1 MNFSVD
7 RISLD
12 LGELL
17 VIAKPS
23 NRHSIPNKSKSSDLP
38 SIAEEL
44 LENYP
49 ELNSISDQPEEAGLV
64 NRLDFETSGIL
75 LAATTPILWK
85 LLRQK
90 YSEHQIRKTYLL
102 LVGGSLTELKNVSG
116 FLYGR
121 YSRSKKVSVILGSK
135 GSHIIKKRSQFCEGI
150 YQPLAVTLDGCFS
163 FISVST
169 FTGARHQVRAFA
181 QAIGHPLLGDI
192 TYGGKS
198 YNFHNDIYPISRFFL
213 HSYQI
218 FLPSCLDNLKL
229 EIPLPKKFQKIVHH
243 YFASSISSQYCREI

>member
-1 MNFSVD
+1 MNLSIR
-7 RISLD
+7 RISLK

-17 VIAKPS
+17 IIAKPS
-23 NRHSIPNKSKSSDLP
+23 NRHSVPSTSKNSDLP

-49 ELNSISDQPEEAGLV
+49 ELNGISDKSDEAGLV

-75 LAATTPILWK
+75 LAATTPTLWK

-102 LVGGSLTELKNVSG
+102 LVTGSLTELKNVSG
-116 FLYGR
+116 LLYGR
-121 YSRSKKVSVILGSK
+121 YNRSKKVSVILSSK
-135 GSHIIKKRSQFCEGI
+135 GSQIIKKRSQFCEGV
-150 YQPLAVTLDGCFS
+150 YQPLAVSLDGLFS

-181 QAIGHPLLGDI
+181 QAIGHPLLGDTI
-192 TYGGKS
+192 YGGKS
-198 YNFHNDIYPISRFFL
+198 YNFYDEIYPTPSFFL

-218 FLPSCLDNLKL
+218 FLPSSLDSLKI
-229 EIPLPKKFQKIVHH
+229 EIPLPNKFQKIVHH